1 MEIRTF
7 QSAEDVA
14 KEAAIYIADRI
25 RENIARKGFFTMAIS
40 GGRTPWAMIK
50 ELAQEDLPW
59 EKVFLFQVDERI
71 VPDAHPERNLT
82 QLFKAIE
89 GSRLVLRLNIF
100 PMRVNAEDL
109 DEACA
114 EYESHINRMTEN
126 GKLDLIHLGIG
137 PDGHTASLIPDD
149 SVLEVSEK
157 GVAITESEYQGRRR
171 MTLTYPLINQAE
183 KILWVITGQEK
194 AEMLNRLLHKDPS
207 IPAGKINQHHAIVL
221 TEESASTKI
230 NRELA

>member
-7 QSAEDVA
+7 QSREDVA
-14 KEAAIYIADRI
+14 KEAAIFIADRI
-25 RENIARKGFFTMAIS
+25 RENIIKKGHFTFAIS

-50 ELAQEDLPW
+50 ELAKEDLPW

-71 VPDAHPERNLT
+71 APNAHPDRNLT

-89 GSRLVLRLNIF
+89 GTKLVLRLNIF

-109 DEACA
+109 DEACE

-137 PDGHTASLIPDD
+137 TDGHTASLVPND
-149 SVLEVSEK
+149 SVLEIKEK
-157 GVAITESEYQGRRR
+157 GVALTDSEYQGRKR
-171 MTLTYPLINQAE
+171 MTLTYPLINHAE
-183 KILWVITGQEK
+183 KILWVVTGEEK
-194 AEMLNRLLHKDPS
+194 AEMLDRLLHQDPS
-207 IPAGKINQHHAIVL
+207 IPAGRIDQHHAIVF
-221 TEESASTKI
+221 TEESAAEKI
-230 NRELA
+230 K

>member
-7 QSAEDVA
+7 QSADEVA

-25 RENIARKGFFTMAIS
+25 RENIAKKGFFTMAIS

-59 EKVFLFQVDERI
+59 EKVFLFQVDERMA
-71 VPDAHPERNLT
+71 PEAHPDRNLT

-109 DEACA
+109 NEACE
-114 EYESHINRMTEN
+114 EYENHIKRMTGN
-126 GKLDLIHLGIG
+126 GKLDLVHLGIG
-137 PDGHTASLIPDD
+137 TDGHTASLVPDD
-149 SVLEVSEK
+149 SVLEVTDK
-157 GVAITESEYQGRRR
+157 GVAVTNGEYQDRKR

-183 KILWVITGQEK
+183 KILWVITGAEK
-194 AEMLNRLLHKDPS
+194 AEMLDRLLHQDPS
-207 IPAGKINQHHAIVL
+207 IPAGKIDQHHAIVL
-221 TEESASTKI
+221 TEESASVKI
-230 NRELA
+230 N